1 MSTAAV
7 RRRFAIWVYV
17 ALGAASVA
25 AAAMVLLAMGRTPW
39 YRSGPFRLW
48 TADAWG
54 PQNSQQFTDPYTFT
68 HLTHGVVLYFLLRAA
83 AGRLSVGGRGVL
95 AVALES
101 GWEILENTDM
111 VIQRYRTA
119 TMALGYYG
127 DSVVNSVGDILACAL
142 GFMLASRLPARLTV
156 ALTIALEVILTV
168 WIRDGLLL
176 NVIMLVHPIEAV
188 KIWQMGGVERW
199 HGGEAQSVRESWRG

>member
-1 MSTAAV
+1 M
-7 RRRFAIWVYV
+7 
-17 ALGAASVA
+17 
-25 AAAMVLLAMGRTPW
+25 
-39 YRSGPFRLW
+39 
-48 TADAWG
+48 
-54 PQNSQQFTDPYTFT
+54 
-68 HLTHGVVLYFLLRAA
+68 
-83 AGRLSVGGRGVL
+83 

-188 KIWQMGGVERW
+188 KIWQMGG
-199 HGGEAQSVRESWRG
+199 